1 MSNKKDKV
9 KTEQELVNTLRG
21 DCKANQVNSPEHF
34 KLVNKETATSIPLN
48 EDGGNIEMLNDS
60 ESKEAFGKKW
70 KTSSEVEVARYRLS
84 RCNFQLFGLATKRL
98 AILKQ
103 MEIDKD
109 LIKEA
114 NKEAKKNKK

>member
-1 MSNKKDKV
+1 
-9 KTEQELVNTLRG
+9 
-21 DCKANQVNSPEHF
+21 
-34 KLVNKETATSIPLN
+34 
-48 EDGGNIEMLNDS
+48 MLNDS